1 MSTGRQKVLTAWQ
14 QLLCLSALAYAGDDT
29 APEEAWSQI
38 GFAIAAVKACPKV
51 QINSDGMKDLTD
63 SLDSEDQAK
72 VFTDSTGVEKAT
84 NQADKTFVL
93 AGDRACDI
101 AFDHMN
107 KSKVQV
113 ARPCKLEA
121 TTESRSAYSDYL
133 SSAFRS
139 ACFRLWTACP
149 ARLQS

>member
-1 MSTGRQKVLTAWQ
+1 MSTGRQKVPYGLAVAV
-14 QLLCLSALAYAGDDT
+14 LLCLSALAYAGDDT
-29 APEEAWSQI
+29 TREEARSQI

-63 SLDSEDQAK
+63 SLNSEDQAK
-72 VFTDSTGVEKAT
+72 VFTDSTGVENAT

-107 KSKVQV
+107 KSKF
-113 ARPCKLEA
+113 KLLA
-121 TTESRSAYSDYL
+121 
-133 SSAFRS
+133 
-139 ACFRLWTACP
+139 P
-149 ARLQS
+149 AN